1 MNVEEK
7 ETVKAVR
14 QKTNTDVTV
23 RSFSVAQYAHKE
35 QFFGSFVSSN
45 DRWYNFAFIQF
56 KYSINVLKKL
66 TNICQSMLVE
76 V

>member
-14 QKTNTDVTV
+14 QKTNTDGTV

-35 QFFGSFVSSN
+35 LFFG
-45 DRWYNFAFIQF
+45 RFA
-56 KYSINVLKKL
+56 
-66 TNICQSMLVE
+66 
-76 V
+76 